1 MREMK
6 RIDPAAVLILLV
18 SVALAVAMMLVL
30 PASAQSGAQ
39 AGSISAFGESL
50 VLEEPVAGNVQLLGG
65 NVLIDT
71 RVEGDVISFGADVTI
86 GGEGSVR
93 GDVFIL
99 GGSLGGSV
107 ENVAGSIFA
116 PRTFSAAMEG
126 LSSGGRPLLTAT
138 EEPFSLVTIALKLS
152 LLLVWLAVAV
162 VVVLFDG
169 KGVRLTS
176 LEARAVPFH
185 SMLLGIVA
193 FTSFVLSAVVF
204 SYLVPYVIGIF
215 LLALLALFAVVTK
228 VYGMIAIFHALGSFI
243 ARPSSREEL
252 QQRGWLKGD
261 MAMVVIGLLVLGA
274 VRMIPVAGN
283 LIWMILSII
292 GVGVALAT
300 RFGRRDPAFL
310 SWRPIILGQK

>member
-1 MREMK
+1 MSDLK
-6 RIDPAAVLILLV
+6 RIDPGVVAILLT

-30 PASAQSGAQ
+30 PASAQNGAP
-39 AGSISAFGESL
+39 AGSISSFGDSL

-71 RVEGDVISFGADVTI
+71 RVEGDVIAFGADVTI
-86 GGEGSVR
+86 GGEGFVR
-93 GDVFIL
+93 GDVFVL

-107 ENVAGSIFA
+107 ENVGGSIYA

-204 SYLVPYVIGIF
+204 SYLVPYGIGILLLG
-215 LLALLALFAVVTK
+215 LLAIFAVVTK
-228 VYGMIAIFHALGSFI
+228 VYGMIAIFHAIGSFI

-261 MAMVVIGLLVLGA
+261 MAMVVLGLLVLGA